1 MVRLIVDNRERNFE
15 VLEGLSGQGAALEFA
30 QLPVGDYVL
39 SDRIC
44 VERKTSSDLENS
56 IMNARL
62 FDQLERLKSSFQKPI
77 LVIEESPEGYRLNS
91 NVILGTML
99 KAYVDYGVQVIMS
112 RSPQETAEVLFAM
125 AKREQEHKDHEPRL
139 VGMKKAYTEYQW
151 QLLIIS
157 SIPGVGP
164 TLAKRLLSRFKS
176 VKNIANSTV
185 QELSKV
191 EKIGNKKAAR
201 IYEILNAVYTEEAA
215 R

>member
-15 VLEGLSGQGAALEFA
+15 VLEGLSGQGASIEFA
-30 QLPVGDYVL
+30 QLPVGDYIL

-56 IMNARL
+56 IINARL

-77 LVIEESPEGYRLNS
+77 LVIEESPEGYRLDS
-91 NVILGTML
+91 KVILGTML
-99 KAYVDYGVQVIMS
+99 KAYVDYGVQVMMS

-125 AKREQEHKDHEPRL
+125 AKREQEHKDHVPRL
-139 VGMKKAYTEYQW
+139 VGVKRAYTEYQW

-176 VKNIANSTV
+176 IKTIANLTV
-185 QELSKV
+185 PELSKV
-191 EKIGNKKAAR
+191 EKIGNKKASR
-201 IYEILNAVYTEEAA
+201 IYEILNAEHDGGAEG
-215 R
+215 